1 MSSPKMSSPMEVDQQ
16 PIHINIARS
25 GQQEEKYNQF
35 KEYLILNHLDLQREN
50 KLLKDEL
57 TELTKQLNEKETE
70 EDKYDSRTRY
80 FRSLLTNLNELK
92 NGYKEISKKRNDLV
106 NQTNNN
112 WFILYQVNRKYN
124 IQLILSNI
132 LFMLLQYL
140 FQYYKPSHMKLTL
153 YVIVNSSFIYYFITK
168 YMAFDK
174 YIKIHKKERKPLID
188 KNLKAIKE
196 KETELV
202 KLDES
207 TLSLENWIYEV

>member
-1 MSSPKMSSPMEVDQQ
+1 MTVPMEVE
-16 PIHINIARS
+16 PSPININISR
-25 GQQEEKYNQF
+25 QTEQDVKYNQF

-50 KLLKDEL
+50 KMLKDEI
-57 TELTKQLNEKETE
+57 TDIKSQLNEKENE

-112 WFILYQVNRKYN
+112 WYTLYKVHRKFNIEILMAN
-124 IQLILSNI
+124 IV
-132 LFMLLQYL
+132 FMLVQFV
-140 FQYYKPSHMKLTL
+140 FQYYKPSSIKLAIYL
-153 YVIVNSSFIYYFITK
+153 IVNTTFIYGYSNK
-168 YMAFDK
+168 YIKLSK
-174 YIKIHKKERKPLID
+174 YIKIHRTERKPLVD
-188 KNLKAIKE
+188 KIIKEVKE

-202 KLDES
+202 KVDES

>member
-1 MSSPKMSSPMEVDQQ
+1 MTLPMEVE
-16 PIHINIARS
+16 PSPININIS
-25 GQQEEKYNQF
+25 QQTEQNEKYNQF

-50 KLLKDEL
+50 KVLKDMIADL
-57 TELTKQLNEKETE
+57 TYQINEKENE

-92 NGYKEISKKRNDLV
+92 NGYREISKNRNNLV

-112 WFILYQVNRKYN
+112 WYVLYKVHRKFN
-124 IQLILSNI
+124 IHIMIANI
-132 LFMLLQYL
+132 VFMLVQFL
-140 FQYYKPSHMKLTL
+140 FQYYKPSSIKLAIYL
-153 YVIVNSSFIYYFITK
+153 IVNTTFIYSYI
-168 YMAFDK
+168 DK
-174 YIKIHKKERKPLID
+174 YIKITKYVKNHRTERKLLID
-188 KNLKAIKE
+188 KTLKEIKE

>member
-1 MSSPKMSSPMEVDQQ
+1 MTVPMEVE
-16 PIHINIARS
+16 PSPININIS
-25 GQQEEKYNQF
+25 QQTEQNEKYNQF

-50 KLLKDEL
+50 KVLKDKIADL
-57 TELTKQLNEKETE
+57 TNQINEKENE

-92 NGYKEISKKRNDLV
+92 NGYREISKNRNNLV

-112 WFILYQVNRKYN
+112 WYVLYKVHRKFN
-124 IQLILSNI
+124 IHIMIANI
-132 LFMLLQYL
+132 VFMLVQFL
-140 FQYYKPSHMKLTL
+140 FQYYKPSSIKLAIYL
-153 YVIVNSSFIYYFITK
+153 IVNTTFIYSYI
-168 YMAFDK
+168 DK
-174 YIKIHKKERKPLID
+174 YIKITKYVKNHRTERKPLID
-188 KNLKAIKE
+188 KTLKEIKE

>member
-1 MSSPKMSSPMEVDQQ
+1 MTILEVEPSP
-16 PIHINIARS
+16 ININISR
-25 GQQEEKYNQF
+25 QTKQDEKYNQF

-50 KLLKDEL
+50 KMLKDMITDL
-57 TELTKQLNEKETE
+57 KNQLNEKENE

-92 NGYKEISKKRNDLV
+92 NGYKEISKNRNNLV

-112 WFILYQVNRKYN
+112 WYALYKVHRKFN
-124 IQLILSNI
+124 IQIMFANI
-132 LFMLLQYL
+132 VFMLVQFI
-140 FQYYKPSHMKLTL
+140 FQYYKPSPIKLAI
-153 YVIVNSSFIYYFITK
+153 YIIVNTTFIYGYIDRYTK
-168 YMAFDK
+168 LIK
-174 YIKIHKKERKPLID
+174 YVKIHRNERKPLVD
-188 KNLKAIKE
+188 KVLKEIKE

>member
-1 MSSPKMSSPMEVDQQ
+1 MEVEQL
-16 PIHINIARS
+16 PININISR
-25 GQQEEKYNQF
+25 QTDQHEKYNQF

-50 KLLKDEL
+50 KMLKDKI
-57 TELTKQLNEKETE
+57 TELNNQLNEKENE

-112 WFILYQVNRKYN
+112 LFTLYQVNHKYN
-124 IQLILSNI
+124 IKLFVSNI
-132 LFMLLQYL
+132 VFMLLQYV
-140 FQYYKPSHMKLTL
+140 FQYYKPSSIKLTL
-153 YVIVNSSFIYYFITK
+153 YLIINSSFIYYFITN
-168 YMAFDK
+168 YILFDK
-174 YIKIHKKERKPLID
+174 YIKIHKKEPKPIID
-188 KNLKAIKE
+188 KILKAIKE

>member
-1 MSSPKMSSPMEVDQQ
+1 MTVPMEVE
-16 PIHINIARS
+16 PSPININISR
-25 GQQEEKYNQF
+25 QTEQDVKYNQF

-50 KLLKDEL
+50 KMLKDEI
-57 TELTKQLNEKETE
+57 TDIKSQLNEKENE

-112 WFILYQVNRKYN
+112 WYTLYKVHRKFNIEILMAN
-124 IQLILSNI
+124 IV
-132 LFMLLQYL
+132 FMLVQFV
-140 FQYYKPSHMKLTL
+140 FQYYKPSSIKLAIYL
-153 YVIVNSSFIYYFITK
+153 IVNTTFIYGYSNK
-168 YMAFDK
+168 YIKLSK
-174 YIKIHKKERKPLID
+174 YIKIHRTERKPLID
-188 KNLKAIKE
+188 KIIKEVKE

-202 KLDES
+202 KVDES